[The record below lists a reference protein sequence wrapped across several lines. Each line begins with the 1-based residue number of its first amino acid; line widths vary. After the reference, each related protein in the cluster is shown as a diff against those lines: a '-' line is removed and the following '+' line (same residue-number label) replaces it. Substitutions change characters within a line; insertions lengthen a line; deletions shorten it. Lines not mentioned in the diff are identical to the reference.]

1 MILLLK
7 HGASAASV
15 REVVDAVSA
24 LGLSTTPL
32 DDARGKAL
40 EVLGADPSR
49 VLGLRGLAAVEEILT
64 RRTPLQGGE
73 PVWPHFLLRV
83 LILVLLLLAV
93 LSLLSAFAPVGLG
106 DRAGTPLP
114 PGTPPPLE
122 WYLWPLAGLRDH
134 LGSGA
139 ARVATGLF
147 WILFFAWPFLDRSD
161 SARARILRR
170 VMGLALIALLLALGL
185 R

>member
-15 REVVDAVSA
+15 REVTEAVQA

-32 DDARGKAL
+32 DDARGRAL

-49 VLGLRGLAAVEEILT
+49 VLGLRGLPAIEEILT
-64 RRTPLQGGE
+64 RRTPLEGGE
-73 PVWPHFLLRV
+73 PVWPHFLLRAV
-83 LILVLLLLAV
+83 ILLLLLLVA

-106 DRAGTPLP
+106 DRAGTSPP
-114 PGTPPPLE
+114 PGDPLE
-122 WYLWPLAGLRDH
+122 WYLRPLAGLREH
-134 LGSGA
+134 LGPGV
-139 ARVATGLF
+139 ARVLTGLF
-147 WILFFAWPFLDRSD
+147 WILFFAWPFLDRSE
-161 SARARILRR
+161 SARARILRL
-170 VMGLALIALLLALGL
+170 VMGVALIALLLALGL